1 MDNKLLS
8 LLNTQDNLL
17 LAGTICNHMIVN
29 TTTPQLMVIMNKTNM
44 VLKIHFS
51 GWEDSSVKCLPY
63 KH

>member
-29 TTTPQLMVIMNKTNM
+29 TTTPQLMVIMNKN
-44 VLKIHFS
+44 KYGFKNS
-51 GWEDSSVKCLPY
+51 F
-63 KH
+63 